1 MRFDDGDTNLGPILR
16 FSKPCNR
23 CRSIQIDPNTGTVED
38 DKKNESGGIM
48 RTLKSFRLV
57 YIIVLSVHC
66 LFFCRFLVL
75 KAKKKAMPSIC
86 V

>member
-1 MRFDDGDTNLGPILR
+1 MRFGDGDTNLGPILR

-57 YIIVLSVHC
+57 
-66 LFFCRFLVL
+66 
-75 KAKKKAMPSIC
+75 
-86 V
+86 